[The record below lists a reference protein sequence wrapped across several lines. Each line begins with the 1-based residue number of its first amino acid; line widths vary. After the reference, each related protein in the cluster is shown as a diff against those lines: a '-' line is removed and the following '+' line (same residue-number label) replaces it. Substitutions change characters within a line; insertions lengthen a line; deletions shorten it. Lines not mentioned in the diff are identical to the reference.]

1 VTLDSSD
8 LSGRTT
14 SSSRIA
20 DQIEE
25 INGQPVRRVLNRNY
39 RTMVD
44 KMFSY
49 ARLYKLAQEQYFR
62 LEHIRWQYFKFFLWH
77 ICKGSL

>member
-1 VTLDSSD
+1 
-8 LSGRTT
+8 
-14 SSSRIA
+14 
-20 DQIEE
+20 
-25 INGQPVRRVLNRNY
+25 VLNRNY
-39 RTMVD
+39 RTTVD

-77 ICKGSL
+77 ICEGSL